1 MEVPFRWARRCR
13 GDARGWGRHR
23 RAVRG
28 CVGRLSPRAAL
39 CVPQGEVL
47 GWHSASFLKLL
58 WRVPFCS
65 PPPLFTALCCGTC
78 VCILIHSFLL
88 RACVYVCVRLSAF
101 PLVLPS
107 AVCLGHILMHNI
119 PSIKL
124 WLNAECV
131 RTWQPGSAGAG
142 SRSARTRDAGEP
154 CSAWL

>member
-65 PPPLFTALCCGTC
+65 PPPLFTAALLWDLRVYFNSFLSPACLC
-78 VCILIHSFLL
+78 VCVCAPVCFPSCPPFGCVSGPHFNAQYPIH
-88 RACVYVCVRLSAF
+88 
-101 PLVLPS
+101 
-107 AVCLGHILMHNI
+107 
-119 PSIKL
+119 
-124 WLNAECV
+124 
-131 RTWQPGSAGAG
+131 
-142 SRSARTRDAGEP
+142 
-154 CSAWL
+154 